1 MQKQQSHLR
10 NPANVPVHLLLLGP
24 FQMHVAGQKVTLSA
38 RKVKAL
44 LVYLAVRIDEDVPRD
59 TLAGLLWGD
68 SPPEQARASLRQSLS
83 SVRKVLGVVAD
94 ASIFSSNE
102 TVRLASDLIWTD
114 RHSIEANLEDTSI
127 DECFAAANQCRGE
140 FMEGFGLNEPEFDY
154 WLSAERALVRTQ
166 ISSLL
171 SRLIDHC
178 EQGKRFED
186 ALKYGTKLL
195 ALDPL
200 QENIHRT
207 LMRLLAAQGRYDA
220 ALNQFEQCRR
230 VLVEQLDVAP
240 EPATQDLMQLIKMQ
254 RGKRIPKEDQ
264 EDTTSLSDRAAN
276 RPSVAILPFANLS
289 GDPEQEY
296 FSDGITSDIITG
308 LSRFHTLSVIARHSS
323 FAFKGGKIGINEV
336 GHKLGVQYIVEG
348 SVRRAGN
355 TVRITAQLI
364 EAETGNHLW
373 AERYDRELDDIF
385 SVQDDV
391 TKSIVAVLPGRV
403 QDSVADRASRMS
415 TVNMKAY
422 EYMLQGKHL
431 RDGLNAEDNARAR
444 VALEKAL
451 KLDPNYARAY
461 MYLADTYVVDLWLGL
476 AEEDASHKSLQL
488 SRKGAGLDNSDVYI
502 QDQLGF
508 ALLCEG
514 LWEDAEIQFTQTLSR
529 IVNEAESMAWCG
541 YAFLLLGHHERALEI
556 VVEAMRLDPL
566 HSPALDWV
574 WGQVHFF
581 AGNYDDVVRALIGE
595 ALLNSLGHA
604 FLVSA
609 YSYLGKMD
617 EAQNALKMF
626 INTRRKEFSSR
637 NLVIEGDTITC
648 LAGSYKG
655 MWRNSADWEH
665 LVEGLRKAGLPD

>member
-1 MQKQQSHLR
+1 
-10 NPANVPVHLLLLGP
+10 
-24 FQMHVAGQKVTLSA
+24 MHVAGQKVTVSA

-68 SPPEQARASLRQSLS
+68 RSPEQARASLRQSLS
-83 SVRKVLGVVAD
+83 SVRKVLGAVAD

-102 TVRLASDLIWTD
+102 TVRLASDLIYTD
-114 RHSIEANLEDTSI
+114 RHSIDANLEDTSI
-127 DECFAAANQCRGE
+127 DECISAVNQYRGE

-171 SRLIDHC
+171 SRLIDYC
-178 EQGKRFED
+178 ERDKRFEN
-186 ALKYGTKLL
+186 ALKYGTRLL

-200 QENIHRT
+200 QENIHRK
-207 LMRLLAAQGRYDA
+207 LMRLYVAQGRYDA

-230 VLVEQLDVAP
+230 ELAEQLDVVP
-240 EPATQDLMQLIKMQ
+240 EPATQDLMQLIKTQ
-254 RGKRIPKEDQ
+254 RRQRISKEDQ
-264 EDTTSLSDRAAN
+264 EETTPLTDHATS
-276 RPSVAILPFANLS
+276 RPSVAILPFTNLS

-308 LSRFHTLSVIARHSS
+308 LSRFRTLFVIARHSS
-323 FAFKGGKIGINEV
+323 FAFKGDKIGINEV
-336 GHKLGVQYIVEG
+336 GQKLGAQYIVEG
-348 SVRRAGN
+348 SVRRVGT

-364 EAETGNHLW
+364 ESETGNHLW

-391 TKSIVAVLPGRV
+391 TQSIVSVLPGRV
-403 QDSVADRASRMS
+403 QDSVADRAYRIPTS
-415 TVNMKAY
+415 NMKAY

-444 VALEKAL
+444 TALEKAL

-476 AEEDASHKSLQL
+476 AEDDASHKSLQL

-514 LWEDAEIQFTQTLSR
+514 LWEDAEDQFTQTLSR

-541 YAFLLLGHHERALEI
+541 YAFLLLGHHERALKI

-574 WGQVHFF
+574 LGQVHFF
-581 AGNYDDVVRALIGE
+581 AGNYGDVVRALIGE

-609 YSYLGKMD
+609 YSYLGKIE
-617 EAQNALKMF
+617 EAQNALKIF
-626 INTRRKEFSSR
+626 ITTRRKEFSSR
-637 NLVIEGDTITC
+637 NLIVEGDTITS
-648 LAGSYKG
+648 LAGAYKE
-655 MWRNSADWEH
+655 MWRNDADWEH